1 MGNQER
7 QTLIYKTL
15 SGAPMLWGLPIH
27 VLLILVVGGFLSIF
41 IFNLI
46 FGWVGAVVAGVVVAA
61 VWGML
66 GFIYGQDQTA
76 VPFFFLSLKNVFKK
90 KINSFAPS
98 YQTVEIHT
106 ED

>member
-1 MGNQER
+1 MGSER

-15 SGAPMLWGLPIH
+15 SGAPMLAGMPIH
-27 VLLILVVGGFLSIF
+27 VLLILVVSGMLTIF
-41 IFNLI
+41 INNLI
-46 FGWVGAVVAGVVVAA
+46 FGWVGALVGVLLMGSA
-61 VWGML
+61 WGLL

-76 VPFFFLSLKNVFKK
+76 VPFFFLSLRNVFKN

-98 YQTVEIHT
+98 YQTLEIT